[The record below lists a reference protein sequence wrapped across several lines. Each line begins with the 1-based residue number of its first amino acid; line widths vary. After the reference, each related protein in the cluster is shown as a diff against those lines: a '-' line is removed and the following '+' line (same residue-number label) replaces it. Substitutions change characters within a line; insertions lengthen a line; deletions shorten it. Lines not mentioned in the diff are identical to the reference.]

1 SSDVCSSDLSLALFR
16 GFGCGVDIASCF
28 RLSLAVARRIRLGG
42 AFFRRGGGSIL
53 LTGTILGR
61 SGLGTAG
68 VGRRFLLRIVLR
80 RRGVFTALVFSG
92 SGLRQRRGIVRK
104 RPQIGDY
111 IG

>member
-1 SSDVCSSDLSLALFR
+1 DL
-16 GFGCGVDIASCF
+16 
-28 RLSLAVARRIRLGG
+28 VARRIRLGG

-80 RRGVFTALVFSG
+80 RRSVFTALVFSG

-111 IG
+111 IGAVLNILQACERHRRAWHEAFRIE